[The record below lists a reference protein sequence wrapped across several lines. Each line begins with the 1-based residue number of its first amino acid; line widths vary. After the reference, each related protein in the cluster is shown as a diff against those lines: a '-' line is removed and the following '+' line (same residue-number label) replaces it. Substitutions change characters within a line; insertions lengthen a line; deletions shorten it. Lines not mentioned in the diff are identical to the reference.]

1 MCMSCGCGQPNEDHG
16 SADHITLEQME
27 RAAQASNIDVETAAD
42 NIHDLAK
49 QLRDGAVSA

>member
-1 MCMSCGCGQPNEDHG
+1 MSCGCGQPNEDHG
-16 SADHITLEQME
+16 NADHITLEQME